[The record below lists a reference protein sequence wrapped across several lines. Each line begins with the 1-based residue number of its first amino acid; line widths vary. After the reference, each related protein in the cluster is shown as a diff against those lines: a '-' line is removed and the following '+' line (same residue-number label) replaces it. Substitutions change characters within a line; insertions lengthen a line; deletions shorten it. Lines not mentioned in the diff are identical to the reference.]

1 MNVTAYTAWQDYKYI
16 DINLPKSEKQL
27 LYVNSLFCCNNQGE
41 ADHWLKTLGNYF
53 IPADANS
60 LFLVNRLKYL
70 ILTLKFNY
78 KLSEKLDITNKQMF
92 DYSFKGLE
100 DMYAYLT
107 STSPLL
113 MQFPWLLVMCGG
125 QVPNY
130 TLMVHLH
137 IMEQLRLAIGLAEN
151 LELLLYNQLYFKN
164 SELNPL
170 FLNSCGFCYCWGC
183 CVHAFA
189 FTY

>member
-1 MNVTAYTAWQDYKYI
+1 MNVTAFTAWQDYKYI
-16 DINLPKSEKQL
+16 DEHIIKSEKQL
-27 LYVNSLFCCNNQGE
+27 LYVDSLFCCNNQGR

-70 ILTLKFNY
+70 ILTLRFNY
-78 KLSEKLDITNKQMF
+78 KLSDKLDDNNKKKF

-100 DMYAYLT
+100 SMYSYLI

-113 MQFPWLLVMCGG
+113 MQLPWLIVMCGG

-130 TLMVHLH
+130 TLMIHLH
-137 IMEQLRLAIGLAEN
+137 IMEQWRRAIGVAEN
-151 LELLLYNQLYFKN
+151 LELLLYKQLYFRD
-164 SELNPL
+164 STLNPL
-170 FLNSCGFCYCWGC
+170 FLESCNYSYCWGC